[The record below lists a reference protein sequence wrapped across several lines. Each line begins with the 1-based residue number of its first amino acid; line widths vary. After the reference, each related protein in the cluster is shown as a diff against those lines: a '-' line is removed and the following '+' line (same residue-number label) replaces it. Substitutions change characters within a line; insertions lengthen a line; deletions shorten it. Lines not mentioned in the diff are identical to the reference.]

1 MGPIPAPLQ
10 RLRCAS
16 DGECAVQT
24 YIINRLIQGVFTL
37 GFVTL
42 CIFLLIRVGPADP
55 ALMVITQ
62 GDETIKPE
70 DVDQLQLE
78 RVRVGLGLDKPLPVQ
93 YFVWVKDIV
102 TMKWGVSFYTQRPIL
117 EELAER
123 VPVTLQLGIYTV
135 GLSVI
140 MGIPLG
146 IIMALRQDTWVDYT
160 SRIFSLAGLSLPSFW
175 TATLVIAF
183 GVYFFNWSPRLEYA
197 HPWDDPY
204 TNMVM
209 LFWPAAVIGYSTG
222 AVKARMMRSTMLEVL
237 RQDYIRTAHAKGLKY
252 FVVVYRHAMK
262 NALLPVV
269 TVIGISVAVIIGGSV
284 ISETIFQLP
293 GVGVY
298 LLKGMNQRD
307 YPVVQNVVTI
317 LSAWIILSNLLVD
330 ILYGWLDPRI
340 RY

>member
-1 MGPIPAPLQ
+1 
-10 RLRCAS
+10 
-16 DGECAVQT
+16 
-24 YIINRLIQGVFTL
+24 
-37 GFVTL
+37 
-42 CIFLLIRVGPADP
+42 VGPADP

-78 RVRVGLGLDKPLPVQ
+78 RVRVGLGLDKPLPIQ
-93 YFVWVKDIV
+93 YLVWIKDIV

-146 IIMALRQDTWVDYT
+146 IIMALRQDTWIDYV

-237 RQDYIRTAHAKGLKY
+237 RQDYIRTAHAKGLRY

>member
-1 MGPIPAPLQ
+1 
-10 RLRCAS
+10 
-16 DGECAVQT
+16 VQT

-37 GFVTL
+37 MFVTMA
-42 CIFLLIRVGPADP
+42 IFLLIRVGPADP

-78 RVRVGLGLDKPLPVQ
+78 RVRKGLGLDKPLPVQ

-102 TMKWGVSFYTQRPIL
+102 TMKWGVSFYTQKPIL

-135 GLSVI
+135 TLSVI

-146 IIMALRQDTWVDYT
+146 IIMALRQDSWIDYT
-160 SRIFSLAGLSLPSFW
+160 ARIFSLAGLSLPSFW

-183 GVYFFNWSPRLEYA
+183 GVYFFNWSPRLEYE
-197 HPWDDPY
+197 HPWDDPV
-204 TNMVM
+204 TNIVM
-209 LFWPAAVIGYSTG
+209 LFWPSAVIGYSTG

-237 RQDYIRTAHAKGLKY
+237 RQDYIRTAHAKGLRY
-252 FVVVYRHAMK
+252 FIVVYRHAMK

-317 LSAWIILSNLLVD
+317 LSAWIIISNLLVD